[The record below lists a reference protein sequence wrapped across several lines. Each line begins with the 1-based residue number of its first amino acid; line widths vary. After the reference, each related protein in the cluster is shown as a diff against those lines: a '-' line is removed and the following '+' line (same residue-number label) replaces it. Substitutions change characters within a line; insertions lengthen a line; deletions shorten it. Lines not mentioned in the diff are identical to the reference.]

1 MKMSLPVPP
10 EGNAPPTSV
19 EVPQFALPLRY
30 IVGVGLF
37 IFSILLILLI
47 RPVLTT
53 LLFAFVIA
61 FILYIPVRVIA
72 RRTPLSFAA
81 SVIAVYAVI
90 VLICAMLLFTLVPA
104 LISGVNTLVDQ
115 LQGANEDVA
124 EWLEAYEPGD
134 AIVTILGQQVD
145 LDPIVQMVEPFF
157 LGSLSDLTAAQIAD
171 EAENVVDP
179 GELAVQMPTFTAMA
193 RSLMD
198 VLGVLASFVVSF
210 ASIIATLA
218 VALFISF
225 LALLDLGNGTGIANS
240 IDPRYRREVRILL
253 SRLDQIWL
261 GFFKS
266 QVLIALILGVLAYIQ
281 FIIFGVPGALPLAI
295 FNGFFS
301 VIPTVGGM
309 ISIIPLVIVTLFL
322 GSTRFPEMDH
332 VTFMLLM
339 VIIQS
344 VYSQLIYN
352 VVSPPL
358 VGKSVKLPVIVVIV
372 GVLIGMTIGGILAA
386 FLVVPVISTIKLMY
400 TYLIAKVSLQDPFP
414 DETTSVPVGF
424 FSQIVSENP
433 ESRA

>member
-1 MKMSLPVPP
+1 MSLPVPP

-37 IFSILLILLI
+37 IFSILLILLM

-53 LLFAFVIA
+53 LLFALVIA

-115 LQGANEDVA
+115 LQVANEDVT

-157 LGSLSDLTAAQIAD
+157 LGSLSDLTAEQTAD

-179 GELAVQMPTFTAMA
+179 GESAVQMPTFAAMA

-198 VLGVLASFVVSF
+198 VLGALASFVVSF

-240 IDPRYRREVRILL
+240 INPRYRREVRILL

-309 ISIIPLVIVTLFL
+309 ISIIPLVIVTLLL

-414 DETTSVPVGF
+414 DEAIPVPVGF

-433 ESRA
+433 ESID

>member
-1 MKMSLPVPP
+1 MSLPVPP

-37 IFSILLILLI
+37 IFSILLILLM

-115 LQGANEDVA
+115 LQVANEDVT

-157 LGSLSDLTAAQIAD
+157 LGSLSDLTAEQTAD
-171 EAENVVDP
+171 EAENVVEP
-179 GELAVQMPTFTAMA
+179 GESAVQMPTFAAMA

-240 IDPRYRREVRILL
+240 INPRYRREVRILL

>member
-1 MKMSLPVPP
+1 MSLPVPP

-37 IFSILLILLI
+37 IFSILLILLM

-115 LQGANEDVA
+115 LQVANEDVT

-157 LGSLSDLTAAQIAD
+157 LGSLSDLTAEQTAD
-171 EAENVVDP
+171 EAENVVEP
-179 GELAVQMPTFTAMA
+179 GESAVQMPTFAAMA

-198 VLGVLASFVVSF
+198 VLGALASFVVSF

-309 ISIIPLVIVTLFL
+309 ISIIPLVIVTLLL

-414 DETTSVPVGF
+414 DEAIPVPVGF

-433 ESRA
+433 ESID

>member
-1 MKMSLPVPP
+1 MSLPVPP
-10 EGNAPPTSV
+10 EENAPPTSV

-37 IFSILLILLI
+37 IFSILLILLM

>member
-1 MKMSLPVPP
+1 MSLPVPP

>member
-1 MKMSLPVPP
+1 MSLPVPP

-37 IFSILLILLI
+37 IFSILLILLM

-115 LQGANEDVA
+115 LQVANEDVT

-157 LGSLSDLTAAQIAD
+157 LGSLSDLTAEQTAD
-171 EAENVVDP
+171 EAENVVEP
-179 GELAVQMPTFTAMA
+179 GESAVQMPTFAAMA

-240 IDPRYRREVRILL
+240 INPRYRREVRILL

-309 ISIIPLVIVTLFL
+309 ISIIPLVIVTLLL

-372 GVLIGMTIGGILAA
+372 GVLIGLTIGGILAA

-414 DETTSVPVGF
+414 DEATPVPVGF

-433 ESRA
+433 ESID